1 MKLTTKKLYKLIQEE
16 LLNEV
21 AKGIQSIPK
30 DAHIVCATLKNKN
43 GFVITLKTQ
52 GAPNIGS
59 IGWIQFENIPNKFG
73 NCLDGMTISMSLA
86 DQGWGP
92 FLYDLVM
99 EKASIES
106 AGIIPDRT
114 IVSEKARSVWQYYLD
129 NREGIVIRQLDDL
142 NDSFDNGPQD
152 DCAQVSSQQ
161 HRQMNWKKSPL
172 SKIYSKNPTTIEAL
186 KKIKWIDDKGNEK
199 IGKWTEIEL

>member
-1 MKLTTKKLYKLIQEE
+1 MKLTKQTLYKLIQEE
-16 LLNEV
+16 LLNEA
-21 AKGIQSIPK
+21 AKGIQDIPEG
-30 DAHIVCATLKNKN
+30 AHVVCTTLKNNN
-43 GFVITLKTQ
+43 GFVMSLKEE
-52 GAPNIGS
+52 GASKFGG

-73 NCLDGMTISMSLA
+73 NCSDGMTISMSLA

-99 EKASIES
+99 EKATIES

-114 IVSEKARSVWQYYLD
+114 TVSAKARSVWQYYLD

-142 NDSFDNGPQD
+142 NDSFENGPQD

-161 HRQMNWKKSPL
+161 HLQMNWKKSPL
-172 SKIYSKNPTTIEAL
+172 SKIYSKTPTTIEAL
-186 KKIKWIDDKGNEK
+186 KKI
-199 IGKWTEIEL
+199 GKWKEQ

>member
-1 MKLTTKKLYKLIQEE
+1 MKLTKQTLYKLIQEQ
-16 LLNEV
+16 LLNEA
-21 AKGIQSIPK
+21 AKGIQDIPE
-30 DAHIVCATLKNKN
+30 DAHVVCATLKNKN
-43 GFVITLKTQ
+43 GFVITLKTR
-52 GAPNIGS
+52 GASNIGS

-73 NCLDGMTISMSLA
+73 NCSDGMTISMSLA

-99 EKASIES
+99 EKATIES

-114 IVSEKARSVWQYYLD
+114 TVSAKARGVWQYYLD

-152 DCAQVSSQQ
+152 DCAQVSSQD
-161 HRQMNWKKSPL
+161 HLRWNWKKSPL
-172 SKIYSKNPTTIEAL
+172 SKIYSKDPTTIQAL
-186 KKIKWIDDKGNEK
+186 MQLE
-199 IGKWTEIEL
+199 KWTEQ